1 MDLILE
7 HEGPMPPAPRPPG
20 DLVRLTRVHK
30 YYGGGLAGVHA
41 LDGIDLQ
48 VGEAE
53 MVAICGPSGSG
64 KTTLLNL
71 IGMLD
76 HATEG
81 NIVIAKLLIARL
93 PEQARADLRN
103 DMMGFVFQSFNLIPV
118 LSARDNV
125 LLPLLLR
132 ESLAPKALRAAQARA
147 GDLLN
152 QLGLSTHADTFP
164 ARLDASQSQRVA
176 IARALMT
183 RPRLVLA
190 DEPVSRLDSASIRL
204 VMDLFVQQ
212 QNEYGTSFIVATRDQ
227 RQLSRI
233 TRTLQLHEGRLHVAL
248 GDPERQPFR
257 VKL

>member
-1 MDLILE
+1 MDVILE
-7 HEGPMPPAPRPPG
+7 HDGPMPPAPKPPG
-20 DLVRLTRVHK
+20 DLVRLARVHK
-30 YYGGGLAGVHA
+30 YYGGGLSGVHA
-41 LDGIDLQ
+41 LDGVELQ

-81 NIVIAKLLIARL
+81 SIVIANLLIARL

-103 DMMGFVFQSFNLIPV
+103 EMMGFVFQAFTLIPV
-118 LSARDNV
+118 LTARENV
-125 LLPLLLR
+125 LLPLMLR
-132 ESLAPKALRAAQARA
+132 ESLTPKALRAANARA

-152 QLGLSTHADTFP
+152 QLGLASHADTYP
-164 ARLDASQSQRVA
+164 PRLDPSQSQRVA

-190 DEPVSRLDSASIRL
+190 DEPTSRLDSASIRL
-204 VMDLFVQQ
+204 VMDLLVQQ
-212 QNEYGTSFIVATRDQ
+212 QNEHGTTFIIATRDQ
-227 RQLSRI
+227 RQLGRS
-233 TRTLQLHEGRLHVAL
+233 TRTLQLQEGRLHVAL

-257 VKL
+257 VRL

>member
-1 MDLILE
+1 MDAILE
-7 HEGPMPPAPRPPG
+7 HDGSMPPAPRPSS
-20 DLVRLTRVHK
+20 DLVRLARVHK
-30 YYGGGLAGVHA
+30 YYGGGLSGVHA
-41 LDGIDLQ
+41 LDGVELQ

-53 MVAICGPSGSG
+53 MVAICGPCGSG

-71 IGMLD
+71 VGMLD

-81 NIVIAKLLIARL
+81 SIVVARLLIARL

-103 DMMGFVFQSFNLIPV
+103 EMMGFVFQSFTLIPV
-118 LSARDNV
+118 LTARENV
-125 LLPLLLR
+125 LLPLMLR
-132 ESLAPKALRAAQARA
+132 ESLAPKALRAAQERA
-147 GDLLN
+147 ADLLQ
-152 QLGLSTHADTFP
+152 QLGLASHADAYP
-164 ARLDASQSQRVA
+164 GRLDASQSQRVA

-190 DEPVSRLDSASIRL
+190 DEPTSRLDSASVRL

-212 QNEYGTSFIVATRDQ
+212 QNEYGTSFIITTRDQ
-227 RQLSRI
+227 RQLGRI
-233 TRTLQLHEGRLHVAL
+233 TRTLQLHEGRLHIAL